1 MNEKNLRRNQTL
13 LWSGVGICLL
23 ILLYILSPVL
33 TPFMLALALA
43 YILAPGV
50 DLLVRLHLPRW
61 LAVFLMVFLL
71 FAVISGFMLIII
83 PLLRRE
89 LNLVLEQ
96 LPLWVQ
102 QYNTQL
108 APNIDEWLG
117 VDSKLDISRIRLLLQ
132 DAVTGTDSLVTTA
145 VNYLKASGSTLVF
158 YIASALL
165 TPVVLVYLLFDWHTF
180 LNRFSEIIPRRFLNA
195 TLDIGNEIDK
205 LLSSFLRGQ
214 ILVMLILAVYYS
226 IGLSIAGFDS
236 AIPIGVITGLLVFI
250 PYLGFGLGLLLAI
263 LSALLQFEGYYGL
276 IAVAIVFGIGQV
288 FESLYLTPKIMGDRI
303 GLHPLVIIFAL
314 FVFGEIFGFFG
325 VLLALPISAALSVL
339 IRRVYGQY
347 LNSTFYTNE

>member
-13 LWSGVGICLL
+13 LWSGVGIGLL

-33 TPFMLALALA
+33 TPFMLAMALA

-50 DLLVRLHLPRW
+50 QLLVRLHLPRW
-61 LAVFLMVFLL
+61 LAVSIMIFIL
-71 FAVISGFMLIII
+71 FAVILGIMLIVF

-89 LNLVLEQ
+89 VNLVIEQ
-96 LPLWVQ
+96 MPLWVY
-102 QYNTQL
+102 QYNTNM
-108 APNIDEWLG
+108 APLLDEWFG
-117 VDSKLDISRIRLLLQ
+117 VDSKLDIIRIRQMLQ
-132 DAVTGTDSLVTTA
+132 DAVTGTDSLFTTA
-145 VNYLKASGSTLVF
+145 VNYLKASGSTF
-158 YIASALL
+158 IFFIASAML

-180 LNRFSEIIPRRFLNA
+180 LARFIEVIPRRFLES
-195 TLDIGNEIDK
+195 TLSIGNEIDK

-214 ILVMLILAVYYS
+214 ILVMIILAAFYS

-263 LSALLQFEGYYGL
+263 LSALLQFDGYYGL
-276 IAVAIVFGIGQV
+276 ISVAIVFGIGQI

-347 LNSTFYTNE
+347 RNSTFYTNE